1 MIDRKTTVAR
11 PRRKPVQSRSWQT
24 SLAIQDAFVQLLV
37 EGEYDQITIR
47 DIVMVAGVA
56 LGSFYEYFTSKEEL
70 ARTCVHFRS
79 KRILKTLEKCR
90 AEAAGQPMAQ
100 SVERAVLTLLDMVM
114 DDHARW
120 GQHFLLE
127 RLHSPLPQY
136 RADYARFTLRWKL
149 LLEASSDWPIGQDAH
164 GPALTLSMMVYGALA
179 HTALSGE
186 KSFDKGDV
194 RQQLRLAATSYLAA
208 LRSSPVL
215 DRR

>member
-1 MIDRKTTVAR
+1 MTERKTTVAK

-56 LGSFYEYFTSKEEL
+56 LGSFYEYFSSKEEL

-79 KRILKTLEKCR
+79 KRILKTLEKSR
-90 AEAAGQPMAQ
+90 ADAAGSPMGQGA
-100 SVERAVLTLLDMVM
+100 ERAVQALMDMVL

-127 RLHSPLPQY
+127 RLHSPLAQY
-136 RADYARFTLRWKL
+136 RAEYARFTFQWKS
-149 LLEASSDWPIGQDAH
+149 LLEASSDWPTGQDAQR
-164 GPALTLSMMVYGALA
+164 PALMLSMLIYGALA
-179 HTALSGE
+179 HTALS
-186 KSFDKGDV
+186 DKGNLDKEDV
-194 RQQLRLAATSYLAA
+194 CQQLRLAVTSYLAA
-208 LRSSPVL
+208 WS
-215 DRR
+215 

>member
-1 MIDRKTTVAR
+1 MTERKTALAK

-37 EGEYDQITIR
+37 EDEYDRITIR

-79 KRILKTLEKCR
+79 KRILKKLEQSR
-90 AEAAGQPMAQ
+90 AEAAGLPLVQGI
-100 SVERAVLTLLDMVM
+100 ERAVLTLVDMVM

-127 RLHSPLPQY
+127 RRHSALKQY
-136 RADYARFTLRWKL
+136 RADYGRFTSQWKL
-149 LLEASSDWPIGQDAH
+149 LLEASEDWPIGRDAAR
-164 GPALTLSMMVYGALA
+164 PALTLSMLVYGALA
-179 HTALSGE
+179 HTAMSEDAKL
-186 KSFDKGDV
+186 DRGDV
-194 RQQLRLAATSYLAA
+194 CEQLRLAAISYLAA
-208 LRSSPVL
+208 WL
-215 DRR
+215 

>member
-1 MIDRKTTVAR
+1 MTDRKTTVAK

-37 EGEYDQITIR
+37 EDDYERVTIR

-79 KRILKTLEKCR
+79 KRILNTLEKCR
-90 AEAAGQPMAQ
+90 AEAAGHRVVQG
-100 SVERAVLTLLDMVM
+100 VESAVLTLMDMVM

-127 RLHSPLPQY
+127 RLHSPLGQY
-136 RADYARFTLRWKL
+136 RADYARFTLQWKL
-149 LLEASSDWPIGQDAH
+149 LMQACSDWPIGQDAH
-164 GPALTLSMMVYGALA
+164 RAALTISMLVYGALS
-179 HTALSGE
+179 HIALSDGG
-186 KSFDKGDV
+186 SLDKEAA
-194 RQQLRLAATSYLAA
+194 REELRLAATSYLAV
-208 LRSSPVL
+208 LR
-215 DRR
+215 

>member
-1 MIDRKTTVAR
+1 MNERKTTAAG

-37 EGEYDQITIR
+37 ESEYDQITIR

-79 KRILKTLEKCR
+79 KRILKTLEQSR
-90 AEAAGQPMAQ
+90 ADAAGSPMVQ
-100 SVERAVLTLLDMVM
+100 GVERALQALVDMVM

-127 RLHSPLPQY
+127 RLHSPLAQY
-136 RADYARFTLRWKL
+136 RADYARFTFQWKSL
-149 LLEASSDWPIGQDAH
+149 LAASSDWPTGRDAQR
-164 GPALTLSMMVYGALA
+164 PALTLSMLVYGVLA
-179 HTALSGE
+179 HTALSDE
-186 KSFDKGDV
+186 RTLDKDDLC
-194 RQQLRLAATSYLAA
+194 QQLRLAVTSYLAA
-208 LRSSPVL
+208 WP
-215 DRR
+215 